1 MNKLREQIADKMWNM
16 AYMSKEDCGAI
27 ADAIIALLQRRML
40 TKDEAETL
48 QVCFENESGRRYG
61 KVNQAAPILT
71 KLKLI
76 QEEASE

>member
-40 TKDEAETL
+40 TKDEA
-48 QVCFENESGRRYG
+48 G
-61 KVNQAAPILT
+61 KLLDYFNPTDEWSPGGFRDVLA

-76 QEEASE
+76 QEEDS

>member
-1 MNKLREQIADKMWNM
+1 MNIREQIARKLWD
-16 AYMSKEDCGAI
+16 MSSCMSMESCEI
-27 ADAIIALLQRRML
+27 ITDAILALLQPRML

-76 QEEASE
+76 QEEAK